1 MFKHI
6 VFRIV
11 AGLVLLAAI
20 AGLGFFAYQAG
31 VVHGGAANIQLP
43 TSESG
48 MRFYPHIGL
57 LPFMGFGIFGL
68 LFCLFLLFLAFG
80 AMRRMIWG
88 PRWGM
93 RHMGPGPM
101 GHDMWNEGVP
111 PMFAEMHRRAHA
123 APDSDNTPKE
133 NQK

>member
-1 MFKHI
+1 MYKHI
-6 VFRIV
+6 IFRII

-20 AGLGFFAYQAG
+20 AGVGFFAYQAG
-31 VVHGGAANIQLP
+31 VAHGVAANIQLP
-43 TSESG
+43 NPESG
-48 MRFYPHIGL
+48 MRFYPHFGMH
-57 LPFMGFGIFGL
+57 PFMGLGIFGV

-93 RHMGPGPM
+93 RHMGHGPM
-101 GHDMWNEGVP
+101 EHGLWNEGVP

-123 APDSDNTPKE
+123 APESDNPPE
-133 NQK
+133 GNQK